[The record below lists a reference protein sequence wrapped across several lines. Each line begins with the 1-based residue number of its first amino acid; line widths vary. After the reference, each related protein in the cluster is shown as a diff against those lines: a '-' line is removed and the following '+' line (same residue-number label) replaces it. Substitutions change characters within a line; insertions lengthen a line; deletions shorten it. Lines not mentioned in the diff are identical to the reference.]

1 MKYEVNIKYHVN
13 GATSA
18 IDTVE
23 AEAGYTADQYLADC
37 RENADEDWNGL
48 LAQGD
53 VFLVEIDEDDEDDGW
68 REEYPEYAD
77 KVDEIIQGG
86 LFDAAVELMDDEI
99 REDICNDT
107 WPPESDAEFLAR
119 YMARHQEKYGV
130 DFVVC

>member
-1 MKYEVNIKYHVN
+1 MKYEVSIRYHIN

-37 RENADEDWNGL
+37 RENADEEWNAL

-53 VFLVEIDEDDEDDGW
+53 VFLVEIDEDDEDDSW
-68 REEYPEYAD
+68 REEYPEYVD

-119 YMARHQEKYGV
+119 YMAGHKEKYGV